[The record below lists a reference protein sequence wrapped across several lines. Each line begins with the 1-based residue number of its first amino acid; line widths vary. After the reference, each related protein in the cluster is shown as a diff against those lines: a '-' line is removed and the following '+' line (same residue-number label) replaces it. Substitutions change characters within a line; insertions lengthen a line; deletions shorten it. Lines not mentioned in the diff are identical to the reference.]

1 MNKFDELFNTLMEE
15 VTTFLEKDNKLPHS
29 DSESRRRWRR

>member
-15 VTTFLEKDNKLPHS
+15 VSTFLEKDNKLPHP
-29 DSESRRRWRR
+29 DSR